1 MNRRGPDI
9 PHIFSRARK
18 ENPDLSCHPGLGAR
32 SAARAAPLP
41 DVHEVATEESTSRH
55 TARADCRR
63 SLKRHGGGR
72 GRRAIGTQTNGVP
85 IMKTTTFLRRVLV
98 SSATVLA
105 ASALSGP
112 PGAYAQESATATPIK
127 HVIIVVG
134 ENHTFDNLFG
144 TYKPRAGQTVDNL
157 LSKRIVNADG
167 SPGPD
172 FSRGQQLIGSDTDGY
187 HAVTASTGSYDA
199 LPIPYTTY

>member
-1 MNRRGPDI
+1 MT
-9 PHIFSRARK
+9 H
-18 ENPDLSCHPGLGAR
+18 LL
-32 SAARAAPLP
+32 
-41 DVHEVATEESTSRH
+41 
-55 TARADCRR
+55 
-63 SLKRHGGGR
+63 R
-72 GRRAIGTQTNGVP
+72 GRLSAVAIGV
-85 IMKTTTFLRRVLV
+85 M
-98 SSATVLA
+98 LA
-105 ASALSGP
+105 ASLA
-112 PGAYAQESATATPIK
+112 GAQTAAAHDNQDRDRGHDRTATPIK

-144 TYKPRAGQTVDNL
+144 AYQPRTGQTVDNL

-199 LPIPYTTY
+199 L